1 MKLIKIFA
9 HGFKSFAD
17 PITLT
22 FDGGVTGIV
31 GPNGS
36 GKSNINDAVRWVLGE
51 SSSKQLRGD
60 NMNDVIF
67 AGSKTAPEMDR
78 AEVTLTFDNKDRT
91 IQNQGDTFTISRVIK
106 RNVGG
111 NLYFINGEEARLR
124 DIKEIAMQTG
134 ISKSSL
140 AIISQGT
147 VSDIAEASPIQRR
160 GIFEEAAGVSI
171 YKSRKDE
178 ALRKLERTMIELEK
192 VEDRVKTQ
200 EKLLNK
206 LQKQAE
212 KAKIWMDKTNQLKDV
227 EIGLLV
233 NNISH
238 YSELLEKLDTELKG
252 VDETKANLNKL
263 LDEAEDV
270 IRHKSTFK
278 YDLEKELQELKN
290 ENDAINVKLR
300 NIEIAKVRQAEQRKV
315 IYGGLVDAT
324 PEQIIESLKE
334 EIKEKNDDFLA
345 FKNQLE
351 NIRTKAE
358 TFKKEA
364 EELEK
369 IRQEL
374 NAKFVTN
381 ERNRQVINATLI
393 SLREQYKSQNH
404 LSQGTKTILDNK
416 FLFKGLEGTVADLIK
431 FDSKYHNAMSIIL
444 GQSVQNLVVDTPET
458 AIKAINFLKNN
469 KNGRATFIPLSS
481 VSPKFVRQEHLYIL
495 EGMKGYIGIA
505 SDLAQADAKF
515 GILVKFLLGNILVA
529 ETIEHANQIAELL
542 DKRYTVVSL
551 DGDIVRPGG
560 VMQGGEKVKNT
571 IFGIEE
577 KIKELEAAIPKH
589 DEYEKNV
596 RSEMNKVQIQYE
608 NKMKIIT
615 GFTEEAFKIRQ
626 NIERTEV
633 ELTELNIKF
642 RNLSNEELKLSNVL
656 NIETNVE
663 ALKTKQI
670 ENTAHINAKQEQIAD
685 FAKEITKL
693 TIEKMDFEK
702 QLRNFETK
710 FNDKIRE
717 KDRSQLYLKQAS
729 ERLSEHYKMTF
740 EVASEQYKLELEVDE
755 ATKIVKTLRRE
766 IDELGA
772 VNLEAL
778 REYEEVK
785 KEYDILTESYDE
797 ISEAKNKIDEA
808 IAQLDKI
815 IISRLT
821 NVVDEVNKE
830 INEVFSAMFGGGS
843 ANVKFSDP
851 NNVLESGI
859 EIEAQPPGKMIKNL
873 KLFSGGEKSLIAISL
888 LFAIIKS
895 RPLPLCILDEVEAAL
910 DESNVVRYAEFLQK
924 LKDTTQFLVVT
935 HRHGTM
941 ANVDRLVGAS
951 MQKRGITSFFTVSI
965 EDAKKMLE
973 EAEEK

>member
-17 PITLT
+17 PVTLT

-67 AGSKTAPEMDR
+67 AGSKTAPEMDS

-91 IQNQGDTFTISRVIK
+91 IQNQGDTFTISRIIK
-106 RNVGG
+106 RNVPG

-171 YKSRKDE
+171 YKTRKDE
-178 ALRKLERTMIELEK
+178 ALRKLERTMVELEK
-192 VEDRVKTQ
+192 VHDRVKTQ

-206 LQKQAE
+206 LEKQAE
-212 KAKIWMDKTNQLKDV
+212 KAKIWVEKSKQLKEV

-233 NNISH
+233 NNIGH
-238 YSELLEKLDTELKG
+238 HTELLEKLETELNG
-252 VDETKANLNKL
+252 VDETKINLNKR
-263 LDEAEDV
+263 LDETID
-270 IRHKSTFK
+270 IIKHKSTFK

-290 ENDAINVKLR
+290 ENDSINLKLR
-300 NIEIAKVRQAEQRKV
+300 NIEIAKIRQSEQRKI
-315 IYGGLVDAT
+315 IYGGLTDAT
-324 PEQIIESLKE
+324 PEQIIESLKD
-334 EIKEKNDDFLA
+334 EIRDKNDDFLA
-345 FKNQLE
+345 LTNQLDNIKEKAEGYKVEANQLE
-351 NIRTKAE
+351 MT
-358 TFKKEA
+358 
-364 EELEK
+364 
-369 IRQEL
+369 RQEL
-374 NAKFVTN
+374 NAKLATN
-381 ERNRQVINATLI
+381 ERNRQVISATLI
-393 SLREQYKSQNH
+393 SLKEQHKSQNF

-416 FLFKGLEGTVADLIK
+416 FLFKGLEGTVSNLIK
-431 FDSKYHNAMSIIL
+431 FDTEYHNAMSIIL
-444 GQSVQNLVVDTPET
+444 GSSSQNIVVDTPDT

-495 EGMKGYIGIA
+495 EGMKGFIGIA
-505 SDLAQADAKF
+505 SDLAKTEPKF
-515 GILVKFLLGNILVA
+515 SILVKFLLGNILVSD
-529 ETIEHANQIAELL
+529 TIENANKIANLL

-560 VMQGGEKVKNT
+560 VMQGGEKVKNN
-571 IFGIEE
+571 IFGLEE
-577 KIKELEAAIPKH
+577 KIKQLEEALPKH
-589 DEYEKNV
+589 DEFEKRL
-596 RSEMNKVQIQYE
+596 RSEINKIQIQYE
-608 NKMKIIT
+608 NKMKTIT
-615 GFTEEAFKIRQ
+615 GFTEEVFKIRQ
-626 NIERTEV
+626 NIEKIEA

-642 RNLSNEELKLSNVL
+642 KNLSNEELKLSNTI

-663 ALKTKQI
+663 VLKTKQI
-670 ENTAHINAKQEQIAD
+670 ENTAHINAKQEQISE
-685 FAKEITKL
+685 FSKEITKSTL
-693 TIEKMDFEK
+693 EKMELEK
-702 QLRNFETK
+702 QLRDFEAK
-710 FNDKIRE
+710 FNEKIRE
-717 KDRSQLYLKQAS
+717 KDRSQILLKQSS
-729 ERLSEHYKMTF
+729 ERLSEHYKMTYD
-740 EVASEQYKLELEVDE
+740 VAKEEYVLELEIDE

-766 IDELGA
+766 IDDLGT
-772 VNLEAL
+772 VNLDAL
-778 REYEEVK
+778 NEYEEVK
-785 KEYDILTESYDE
+785 KEYDILSSSYNE

-808 IAQLDKI
+808 ISQLDKI

-821 NVVDEVNKE
+821 DVVDAVNKE
-830 INEVFSAMFGGGS
+830 INNVFSAMFGGGS
-843 ANVKFSDP
+843 ATVKFTEP

-859 EIEAQPPGKMIKNL
+859 DIEAQPPGKMIKNL

-910 DESNVVRYAEFLQK
+910 DESNVIRYAEFLQK

-965 EDAKKMLE
+965 EDAKKMLQE
-973 EAEEK
+973 EEK